1 MQIASIVIEAKK
13 NLEKIRQK
21 YYESCR
27 IVQEQEKLACKG
39 ISGKLM
45 SNNNQFEKTHDLLL
59 KYKGQ
64 KESSGMLYNYEL
76 NKVNKILEENE
87 KYYNDLMAKVRSNE
101 ESKIFFIKCHMEKYA
116 KIIKEYNGVLDEFQN
131 VKKFLIYLIYL

>member
-1 MQIASIVIEAKK
+1 MIEAKK
-13 NLEKIRQK
+13 NLEKIRNK

-27 IVQEQEKLACKG
+27 IVQEQEKQACKG
-39 ISGKLM
+39 ITGKLM
-45 SNNNQFEKTHDLLL
+45 SSNSNQFEKTHDTLL

-76 NKVNKILEENE
+76 NKVNKILDDNE
-87 KYYNDLMAKVRSNE
+87 RYYNDLMNKIKGNE

-116 KIIKEYNGVLDEFQN
+116 KIIKEYNCVLDEFQN
-131 VKKFLIYLIYL
+131 V

>member
-1 MQIASIVIEAKK
+1 M
-13 NLEKIRQK
+13 
-21 YYESCR
+21 
-27 IVQEQEKLACKG
+27 
-39 ISGKLM
+39 M
-45 SNNNQFEKTHDLLL
+45 SKSNTNQFEKTHDTLL

-87 KYYNDLMAKVRSNE
+87 KYYNDLMSKIKGNE

-116 KIIKEYNGVLDEFQN
+116 KIIKEYNNISEEFHN
-131 VKKFLIYLIYL
+131 VIYFI